1 MSHPSPQFSRFA
13 LCGERRRNAFLMP
26 VAVVMLVVCLAS
38 CGGSSN
44 GGSEQSMADYPASCN
59 YANFTSAN
67 FSTLQIGMGLTQVA
81 AIFGCQG
88 VLRAGAGSSLTY
100 EWTAIY
106 AGATQNGSFS
116 YTYTVDATFTD
127 GRLSAFS
134 KSGF

>member
-1 MSHPSPQFSRFA
+1 MSHPSPQFSRFV
-13 LCGERRRNAFLMP
+13 LSSERKRNAFQLPIAVLML
-26 VAVVMLVVCLAS
+26 AGCLAS
-38 CGGSSN
+38 CGGSDG

-59 YANFTSAN
+59 YVNFTNAN
-67 FSTLQIGMGLTQVA
+67 FSTLQIGMGSTQVA
-81 AIFGCQG
+81 ALFGCQG
-88 VLRAGAGSSLTY
+88 VLRAGAGNSLTY

-116 YTYTVDATFTD
+116 YTYTVDATFAD